1 MIYLILFF
9 IVAGGM
15 VFFAKRLTYSGDSLG
30 KSLGMESSWVGIV
43 LLASITSLPELVT
56 GITSTNLGNQT
67 MAVANI
73 FGSNTFNL
81 FIIFILDAIILKRFV
96 FIKNIDRKEGLKL
109 SILTLFLSSIFIL
122 GSLFKEVELLGQS
135 PFILFIFGGYIFFMK
150 SQGGNEEEKKKID
163 YTKVIKPFKIFLIDS
178 IGVVILGFILS
189 QTADKLA
196 VTPIMGIVLG
206 QSIIGGFLLA
216 VSTSLP
222 ELIVST
228 EAVKKGD
235 FQMAMGNILGSN
247 LFNLATLMVVE
258 FISRGSLY
266 NYLEGFN
273 FSVVG
278 AALLIQGIF
287 SIGLYYK
294 KEKFSFLLLGGYLLS
309 LAISI

>member
-1 MIYLILFF
+1 
-9 IVAGGM
+9 
-15 VFFAKRLTYSGDSLG
+15 
-30 KSLGMESSWVGIV
+30 
-43 LLASITSLPELVT
+43 
-56 GITSTNLGNQT
+56 
-67 MAVANI
+67 
-73 FGSNTFNL
+73 
-81 FIIFILDAIILKRFV
+81 
-96 FIKNIDRKEGLKL
+96 
-109 SILTLFLSSIFIL
+109 
-122 GSLFKEVELLGQS
+122 
-135 PFILFIFGGYIFFMK
+135 MK
-150 SQGGNEEEKKKID
+150 SQGGSEEEKKKLD
-163 YTKVIKPFKIFLIDS
+163 YTKIKKPLKIFLIDS
-178 IGVVILGFILS
+178 AGVVILGYILS

-196 VTPIMGIVLG
+196 VTPIMGILLG

-247 LFNLATLMVVE
+247 LFNLAALMIVE

-273 FSVVG
+273 FSIAG
-278 AALLIQGIF
+278 AAVLTQGIF

-294 KEKFSFLLLGGYLLS
+294 KEKLSFLLLGGYLLS

>member
-15 VFFAKRLTYSGDSLG
+15 VFFAKRLTHSGDNLG
-30 KSLGMESSWVGIV
+30 KSLGMESSWVGVV

-81 FIIFILDAIILKRFV
+81 FIIFILDVIILKKFV

-109 SILTLFLSSIFIL
+109 SALTLFLSSIFIL
-122 GSLFKEVELLGQS
+122 GSFFKKLEFLGQS
-135 PFILFIFGGYIFFMK
+135 PFILFIFLGYIYFMR
-150 SQGGNEEEKKKID
+150 SQGGNGEEKKTID
-163 YTKVIKPFKIFLIDS
+163 YMQVIKPLKVFLMDS
-178 IGVVILGFILS
+178 TGVVILGFILS

-196 VTPIMGIVLG
+196 VTPIMGIILG

-228 EAVKKGD
+228 EAVRKGD
-235 FQMAMGNILGSN
+235 FQMAMGNLLGSN

-258 FISRGSLY
+258 FVSRGSLY
-266 NYLEGFN
+266 NHLENFN

-287 SIGLYYK
+287 SISLYYK
-294 KEKFSFLLLGGYLLS
+294 KEKLSFLLLGGYLLS
-309 LAISI
+309 LVISI